1 MIRRI
6 SYLGLNIF
14 YRPINFKIYFLVI
27 ACCFVC
33 FIIYSMYSYVA
44 IYGIFKIYILI
55 ESFVQVLD
63 FYDLGQNKSTQ
74 AFSEYLG

>member
-1 MIRRI
+1 M
-6 SYLGLNIF
+6 GLNIF
-14 YRPINFKIYFLVI
+14 YRPINFKIYFLVV
-27 ACCFVC
+27 ACCFVY

>member
-1 MIRRI
+1 M
-6 SYLGLNIF
+6 GLNIF
-14 YRPINFKIYFLVI
+14 YRPINFKIYFLVV
-27 ACCFVC
+27 ACCFVY

-44 IYGIFKIYILI
+44 IYGIYGIFKIYILI

>member
-1 MIRRI
+1 
-6 SYLGLNIF
+6 
-14 YRPINFKIYFLVI
+14 
-27 ACCFVC
+27 
-33 FIIYSMYSYVA
+33 MYSYVA
-44 IYGIFKIYILI
+44 IYGIYGIFKIYILI